1 MEQKIDGR
9 CNHAG
14 TSVVLKRW
22 RLQPVPKH
30 VWWLWCP
37 SPAQMRHIPTSPDGV
52 HMCRGEVAN
61 GSVCLDGC
69 ARKTAGGWSL
79 ERSGGVAAVCWGCVG
94 GSEWSLGYVWENG
107 EWIMNIWQIKER
119 KNNRKEKRKKT
130 RGIVDI

>member
-1 MEQKIDGR
+1 
-9 CNHAG
+9 
-14 TSVVLKRW
+14 
-22 RLQPVPKH
+22 
-30 VWWLWCP
+30 
-37 SPAQMRHIPTSPDGV
+37 
-52 HMCRGEVAN
+52 MCRGEVAN

-119 KNNRKEKRKKT
+119 KNNRKEKRKKPGVLWT
-130 RGIVDI
+130 FDQLTSVCYASGELFF